1 MDIKDIERI
10 VQEHTDIE
18 EGELEQI
25 DSQSNWRQILT
36 KQEPYE
42 HEWEHGTTA
51 QVNEYGYR
59 SDNFDDGGDGFMF
72 LGCSLTEGY
81 ALKQE
86 DTWPWIVGKHF
97 DVNVW
102 NLGQGARGGDVCFIN
117 AIRWIPKLKPKVVC
131 MLIPESGR
139 FEFFDYDGKTKH
151 EGLYKEFTSWCL
163 PKKPKFPWLFNPK
176 HLYLSTLK
184 NVLSIKSICDEYNIP
199 FIVESYRENERNEF
213 YDWKSEY
220 ANDGKHPGKSYQNNV
235 AKWFIKEI
243 KNVD

>member
-10 VQEHTDIE
+10 VQKHTDIE

-25 DSQSNWRQILT
+25 DSQSNWRRILT

-42 HEWEHGTTA
+42 EEWERGTTA
-51 QVNEYGYR
+51 RVNEYGYR
-59 SDNFDDGGDGFMF
+59 SGNFDDGGDGFMF

-102 NLGQGARGGDVCFIN
+102 NLGQGARGDDVCFMN

-131 MLIPESGR
+131 MLIPASGR
-139 FEFFDYDGKTKH
+139 FEFFDYDRD
-151 EGLYKEFTSWCL
+151 ELYEEFTAWCL
-163 PKKPKFPWLFNPK
+163 PKKPKFPWLFNLK
-176 HLYLSTLK
+176 HVYLSTLK

-199 FIVESYRENERNEF
+199 FIAESYRSPKEDF
-213 YDWKSEY
+213 DGWGVEY
-220 ANDGKHPGKSYQNNV
+220 ANDGEHPGKYWQNNV